1 MSRTTPTPPPLLQR
15 AARGSEPALD
25 ALARG
30 HKERAYHVAANLRT
44 GALTTD
50 ALEPPQ
56 PALTPEALLERWELV
71 FALHRVVSMLPAT
84 HREVMVLA
92 DLEGLDLEQ
101 VAWLLDLDQNTVQA
115 RLSQARRRVGQQ
127 LMEEAAVDL
136 V

>member
-25 ALARG
+25 ALARR
-30 HKERAYHVAANLRT
+30 HKERAYHVAASLRA
-44 GALTTD
+44 GVLTPDTFE
-50 ALEPPQ
+50 APQ
-56 PALTPEALLERWELV
+56 QALTPEALLERWELV
-71 FALHRVVSMLPAT
+71 FALHRVVSMLPAA

-92 DLEGLDLEQ
+92 DLEGLEPEQ
-101 VAWLLDLDQNTVQA
+101 VAWLLDLDQSTVQA